1 MEELLKELREQY
13 AGNEIMLAVTDTI
26 EKAYQTG
33 YNAGFAAG
41 EEAMRKVV
49 ELLTS
54 PAKAN

>member
-13 AGNEIMLAVTDTI
+13 AGNEIMLAVADTI

-54 PAKAN
+54 PVKAN

>member
-13 AGNEIMLAVTDTI
+13 AGNEMMLAVTDTI

-54 PAKAN
+54 PVKAN